1 MRLLLTILAEVVID
15 LVTGKLEKRE
25 RNHAQLQRDLRGD
38 SRQWGELVRAKRPA
52 STPKAPPSGRR

>member
-25 RNHAQLQRDLRGD
+25 QLRRDLRGD
-38 SRQWGELVRAKRPA
+38 SRQWGTFTRAKRPDA
-52 STPKAPPSGRR
+52 TPKALPKNR